1 MRIFTESD
9 ARLSDKSYAP
19 HDERVNTDAYRLVKE
34 VDQPSGYRGFIYQ
47 NKITGDYVVAHT
59 GTEFDTDKIRD
70 GLLTD
75 AQMALIKANQQLD
88 DARDLV
94 ELAIEMAKRDGTSV
108 TVTGH
113 SLGGFLAQVTAH
125 EYGLRGETFN
135 AYGAA
140 GLYGVPEGGS
150 QVINHVRAT
159 DMVGAANRHY
169 GEVRVYATQQDVDA
183 LLRAG
188 PLPSQQNRWELI
200 GDLRKLSP
208 ELTHGAVQFHG
219 GHRTPEQMATYGP
232 NTIINSDNQAL
243 YQQHKAEFDA
253 YRESIRSAAED
264 VSLAVKLTGAG
275 VAYSS
280 AINSQYLAHKI
291 RHGVMGNDVHDEIR
305 ELRQTARRAV
315 DETNSRFVPPDEPV
329 IYRSGAGGP
338 LREVHEKMES
348 LLRPPTLEDDQCKP
362 GPGSGWPSRPP
373 AGSAPNPLSLR
384 DDPLAYINH
393 MVAAHDAGD
402 QDTFRQMTRAAAND
416 PYARLVQ
423 TAAAAQVDYE
433 EHYQSMMQQLAEQQ
447 RNEPAPQA
455 AMSAGMARSI

>member
-1 MRIFTESD
+1 MTTFAESH
-9 ARLSDKSYAP
+9 ARLSNKAYNPND
-19 HDERVNTDAYRLVKE
+19 DRVETEAFLLVKE
-34 VDQPSGYRGFIYQ
+34 VNQPSGYRGFIYK
-47 NKITGDYVVAHT
+47 NRVTDEYVVAHT

-70 GLLTD
+70 IALAD
-75 AQMALIKANQQLD
+75 AQMALIKTNQQLD

-113 SLGGFLAQVTAH
+113 SLGGFLAQVTAY

-150 QVINHVRAT
+150 RVINHVRAT
-159 DMVGAANRHY
+159 DMVGAANRHH

-183 LLRAG
+183 LLRNG

-200 GDLRKLSP
+200 GDLRKLGP
-208 ELTHGAVQFHG
+208 DLTHGAVQFHG
-219 GHRTPEQMATYGP
+219 GHRTSEQMATYGP
-232 NTIINSDNQAL
+232 NTIISSENQAL
-243 YQQHKAEFDA
+243 YQQHRTEFDA

-264 VSLAVKLTGAG
+264 MTAIVKRTGPG
-275 VAYSS
+275 MAYS
-280 AINSQYLAHKI
+280 AVIGTQHLGHKI
-291 RHGVMGNDVHDEIR
+291 RHGVLGNDVHDEIR
-305 ELRQTARRAV
+305 ELRLTAQRAI
-315 DETNSRFVPPDEPV
+315 DETNRRFVPPDEPV
-329 IYRSGAGGP
+329 IYRNGAGDP

-348 LLRPPTLEDDQCKP
+348 LLHPPTLDDDQCKP
-362 GPGSGWPSRPP
+362 ERGSGWPTRPP
-373 AGSAPNPLSLR
+373 AESTPNPLSLR
-384 DDPLAYINH
+384 DDPLAYIDH

-402 QDTFRQMTRAAAND
+402 QNTFRQMTQAAAND

-423 TAAAAQVDYE
+423 TTAAAQVDYE
-433 EHYQSMMQQLAEQQ
+433 EHYRSMMQQLAEQQ
-447 RNEPAPQA
+447 RNEPTQQA